1 MGSMLCSDQDKSAG
15 VFNETIKNIETT
27 LYSKTYKAIK
37 ALLNKRKLYS
47 LRKFLLRLTCCM
59 GNLNAFHAIK
69 DFDSLSQAI
78 SQSVFLNIFKRNLFK
93 FVI

>member
-1 MGSMLCSDQDKSAG
+1 MGSMLCSDQDKNAS
-15 VFNETIKNIETT
+15 VFNETIKTIEST
-27 LYSKTYKAIK
+27 LYTKTYKAIK

-47 LRKFLLRLTCCM
+47 LRTFLLRLTCCM
-59 GNLNAFHAIK
+59 GNLNEFHAIK

-78 SQSVFLNIFKRNLFK
+78 SQSVILNIFKRNLFK